1 MLYSRQ
7 ILFNGDYTA
16 FLVILFNLNY
26 TTILVMLLN
35 LKYAIF
41 TLNIIQWRLYCVFDN
56 TI

>member
-1 MLYSRQ
+1 MLYLRQ
-7 ILFNGDYTA
+7 ILFNEDYIA

-26 TTILVMLLN
+26 ITILVTLLN

-41 TLNIIQWRLYCVFDN
+41 TSNIIQWRLYCVFGY

>member
-26 TTILVMLLN
+26 TTILVILLN

-41 TLNIIQWRLYCVFDN
+41 TSNIIQWRLYCVFGN